1 MMDYWLMI
9 AAVAAFGGCLAVS
22 LVFGRHPET
31 GMEEELAR
39 LKIRVDMLTAAAKP
53 PQLSR
58 TEGVTYMVLA
68 AVADG
73 PKTARQIQTE
83 LGQSR
88 EHVARLVKKMSEEG
102 YLKREGTRPFVY
114 TITPEGRQTLESAS
128 TGA

>member
-1 MMDYWLMI
+1 MDYWLVI
-9 AAVAAFGGCLAVS
+9 AAAAAFWGCLAVS
-22 LVFGRHPET
+22 LASGRRPET

-53 PQLSR
+53 PQPNR
-58 TEGVTYMVLA
+58 TESATYTVLT

-73 PKTARQIQTE
+73 PRTARQIQTE

-114 TITPEGRQTLESAS
+114 TITPEGRRVMESAS